1 MFGLR
6 RPEPSDDP
14 SSSTPLPSHPRS
26 ATSHRWDDDLAAHVA
41 AGAEDPPTWR
51 HYCDALHR
59 DLLRRWA
66 PRRPV
71 TRSLKT
77 DLFDEAAG
85 PGLFEPLSAIS
96 DEFVGIDLSTTAATG
111 ARRHGVRHV
120 VRGDVRRLPFADAS
134 FDLVV
139 SNSTLD
145 HLPDVE
151 SIADSLRELWR
162 VTSPGGVAIVTLD
175 NPRCPVVA
183 LRAKLP
189 ERLLRLTGLISYEIG
204 STLSLPSLARAAENA
219 GFVVKDR
226 TTFMHVLRV
235 TAMRSA
241 NRSRQPDRWVER
253 RLRKERRG
261 SLATAQLT
269 GHFVAVRAVR
279 PDHRK

>member
-1 MFGLR
+1 MFALK
-6 RPEPSDDP
+6 RPGPSDDP

-26 ATSHRWDDDLAAHVA
+26 ATSRRWDHDLATHVA

-59 DLLRRWA
+59 ELLQRWA

-71 TRSLKT
+71 ARSLKT

-85 PGLFEPLSAIS
+85 PGLFEPLSAIA
-96 DEFVGIDLSTTAATG
+96 DEVVGIDLSTAAVSAA
-111 ARRHGVRHV
+111 ARRGVRHV
-120 VRGDVRRLPFADAS
+120 VRSDVRRLPFADSS

-151 SIADSLRELWR
+151 SIEDALRELWR

-183 LRAKLP
+183 LRARLP
-189 ERLLRLTGLISYEIG
+189 ERLLRLTGLISYEMG
-204 STLSLPSLARAAENA
+204 ATLSLPSLARAAENA
-219 GFVVKDR
+219 GFVVDDR

-241 NRSRQPDRWVER
+241 NRSQQPDRWVER
-253 RLRKERRG
+253 RLRRERLADR
-261 SLATAQLT
+261 ATAQFT

-279 PDHRK
+279 PDHRT